1 MRSIV
6 RFLFAGLLVLA
17 IPSVPILYATQQERH
32 FKNFRIVESGVLYR
46 SGQLTPEGLK
56 RVIHDHGIKTVI
68 SLRFRPHPNGQIPDQ
83 WEEDLCNGI
92 GIRHI
97 RIRPEAFSVAGSDEV
112 PARKPLQEFL
122 KIARDPNR
130 HPILIHCN
138 AGMHRTGAFCAVYR
152 MDVQGWRNED
162 AIAEMEAIGY
172 DNLDNETDVRDF
184 LWSYRPS
191 VVP

>member
-1 MRSIV
+1 MRSIFRV
-6 RFLFAGLLVLA
+6 LFTLLLVIA
-17 IPSVPILYATQQERH
+17 IPGIPLLYATQQEKH
-32 FKNFRIVESGVLYR
+32 LKNFRTVESGKLYR

-68 SLRFRPHPNGQIPDQ
+68 SLRFRPHPNGLIPDK
-83 WEEDLCNGI
+83 WEEDFCNGI
-92 GIRHI
+92 GIKHI
-97 RIRPEAFSVAGSDEV
+97 RIRPEAFSVPGSDEI
-112 PARKPLQEFL
+112 PAIKPLQEFL

-152 MDVQGWRNED
+152 MDVQGWRNDD

-172 DNLDNETDVRDF
+172 DNIDNEIDVRDF
-184 LWSYRPS
+184 LKSYKPKTS
-191 VVP
+191 P